1 MIGAILILAVTL
13 VVGLILYLFD
23 RIKYGDRVEEYPN
36 SGGKEGQHAVA
47 DDAAMSD
54 VENIAVTE
62 PGGGE
67 CCGMHAVCEKQL
79 LTPVSDEPVYY
90 DDEELDRFKGIAPDS
105 YSPEEIEEFR
115 DVLLTLLPQDVAGWA
130 VSMSIRGI
138 ELPADVRDELLM
150 IVSEQRNS
158 AR

>member
-1 MIGAILILAVTL
+1 MIGAILILSVTL

-23 RIKYGDRVEEYPN
+23 RIKYGAGVEESPG
-36 SGGKEGQHAVA
+36 SGGKEEHNAVA

-54 VENIAVTE
+54 GENIAVTE
-62 PGGGE
+62 PGDSE

-90 DDEELDRFKGIAPDS
+90 YDEELDRFKGFAPDS

-150 IVSEQRNS
+150 IVSEQRES